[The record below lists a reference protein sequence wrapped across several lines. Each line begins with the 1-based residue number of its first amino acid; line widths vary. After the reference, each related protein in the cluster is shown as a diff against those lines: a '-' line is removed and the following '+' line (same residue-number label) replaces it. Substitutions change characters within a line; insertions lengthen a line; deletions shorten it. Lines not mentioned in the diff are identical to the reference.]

1 MASRSIPQS
10 VPAAGTKSRNG
21 PATASVLVG
30 LLGVAA
36 LPAAVAVAE
45 LGDRIDLFQAAIAV
59 PVAFVLGL
67 VAIWLGRR
75 GRRRFERTI
84 GRVGGAGLARLGR
97 WLGLLAVCLALAGA
111 IAVGFYELLTRYY
124 E

>member
-1 MASRSIPQS
+1 MVSRSIPEAGP
-10 VPAAGTKSRNG
+10 VPRAKSGNG
-21 PATASVLVG
+21 PARASVLVG
-30 LLGVAA
+30 LLAA
-36 LPAAVAVAE
+36 ATLPAAVAVAE
-45 LGDRIDLFQAAIAV
+45 LGDRIDLFQAAVAV

-67 VAIWLGRR
+67 LAIWLGRR

-84 GRVGGAGLARLGR
+84 GRVGGARFARLGR

>member
-1 MASRSIPQS
+1 MVSRSIPQAG
-10 VPAAGTKSRNG
+10 PATRTKSRNG
-21 PATASVLVG
+21 LAWAAVLVG
-30 LLGVAA
+30 LLGAAAVPAAIVAA
-36 LPAAVAVAE
+36 EV
-45 LGDRIDLFQAAIAV
+45 GDRIDLFEAAVAV
-59 PVAFVLGL
+59 PVAFVLGV

-84 GRVGGAGLARLGR
+84 GRVGGAGVAGLGR

-111 IAVGFYELLTRYY
+111 IAVGFYELLIRYY